1 MDSSEQTDNVP
12 GAGSNAVSVTEH
24 WFGGLSQADFEIDLY
39 ERILARQPADIRC
52 LRILGELYAR
62 AGRFDQALVID
73 RRLIGILPNDAIVVY
88 NLACSLAMNGATE
101 AALAQ
106 LDRALELGYL
116 DFSHLEIDPDLE
128 SVRQLP
134 QFAELLKK
142 YAVPSA

>member
-1 MDSSEQTDNVP
+1 M
-12 GAGSNAVSVTEH
+12 
-24 WFGGLSQADFEIDLY
+24 
-39 ERILARQPADIRC
+39 
-52 LRILGELYAR
+52 
-62 AGRFDQALVID
+62 AL
-73 RRLIGILPNDAIVVY
+73 
-88 NLACSLAMNGATE
+88 TE